1 MANTILIKR
10 GNKADLS
17 SLELLPGELGVA
29 LDTQELYV
37 GDAEGNV
44 KMVKGGASGAVETAD
59 KLTVPRNISITGDG
73 TGSTSFDGSADASIA
88 LTLANSGVSA
98 GTYTKV
104 TVDAKGRVTTGAN
117 VAIADVTGLSAKI
130 SEIEGKVTTAEGEI
144 DALQSSQGTMETALE
159 GKADKGDSLADY
171 GITDAYTKGE
181 VDSALADKADTTT
194 VTALQSTVS
203 GKADSATSLAGYG
216 IQDAYTKTEVDAK
229 VSSVYKYK
237 GSVENEA
244 ALPQEGQVIGDV
256 YNVEDTGMNVAW
268 DGEKWDKLGS
278 TVDLSAYMTIETA
291 NSTFAT
297 ITTVNGKADKAT
309 TLEGYGIT
317 DAYTK
322 TEVNNSLNN
331 KADKATTLNGYGIT
345 DAYTKSEV
353 DSKTAIATTSTT
365 GVVKP
370 DGTSITVDG
379 DGTIHSLGKEYTAGT
394 NMEITEANVIN
405 NTIPFKKQG
414 NSIMIGDTNFG
425 DDDYSTAENMTMGVS
440 NTIAQVE
447 EEGDFTGNVIMIG
460 GRNQALGS
468 NTVVLGQGNAASHN
482 SVSIGQDNKSS
493 AYSIAIGSGAIAGD
507 QDTMELASIAIGQEA
522 KALGGNS
529 IVLGYEA
536 ETSEENVMAVGSSTS
551 PINAVKAYTTDIPG
565 GLMPGY
571 HSLAFEEKVYSKT
584 EADSLLSQK
593 LGTSDVIDGGTF

>member
-17 SLELLPGELGVA
+17 SLELLPGELGIA

-88 LTLANSGVSA
+88 LTLANSGVTA

-130 SEIEGKVTTAEGEI
+130 SEIEGKITTAEGEI
-144 DALQSSQGTMETALE
+144 DALQSSQGTMESALE

-181 VDSALADKADTTT
+181 VDSALANKADTTT

-203 GKADSATSLAGYG
+203 GKANKSTTLAGYG
-216 IQDAYTKTEVDAK
+216 IEDAYTKTQVDAK
-229 VSSVYKYK
+229 VSSVYRYK
-237 GSVENEA
+237 GSVANEA
-244 ALPQEGQVIGDV
+244 ALPQEDQVTGDV

-268 DGEKWDKLGS
+268 DGSKWDKLGS
-278 TVDLSAYMTIETA
+278 TVDLSAYMTTETA

-297 ITTVNGKADKAT
+297 ITTVNGKADKAS

-322 TEVNNSLNN
+322 AEVNSSLNN

-345 DAYTKSEV
+345 DAYTKS
-353 DSKTAIATTSTT
+353 
-365 GVVKP
+365 
-370 DGTSITVDG
+370 
-379 DGTIHSLGKEYTAGT
+379 
-394 NMEITEANVIN
+394 N
-405 NTIPFKKQG
+405 
-414 NSIMIGDTNFG
+414 
-425 DDDYSTAENMTMGVS
+425 
-440 NTIAQVE
+440 
-447 EEGDFTGNVIMIG
+447 
-460 GRNQALGS
+460 
-468 NTVVLGQGNAASHN
+468 
-482 SVSIGQDNKSS
+482 
-493 AYSIAIGSGAIAGD
+493 
-507 QDTMELASIAIGQEA
+507 
-522 KALGGNS
+522 
-529 IVLGYEA
+529 
-536 ETSEENVMAVGSSTS
+536 
-551 PINAVKAYTTDIPG
+551 
-565 GLMPGY
+565 
-571 HSLAFEEKVYSKT
+571 VYSKT
-584 EADSLLSQK
+584 EADSLLKQK
-593 LGTSDVIDGGTF
+593 LGTSDVIDGGTFQ

>member
-10 GNKADLS
+10 GNKANIS

-44 KMVKGGASGAVETAD
+44 KIVKGGASGAVESAD

-73 TGSTSFDGSADASIA
+73 TGSAAFDGSKDVTISLALADTAV
-88 LTLANSGVSA
+88 TA

-104 TVDAKGRVTTGAN
+104 TVDSKGRVTKGEN
-117 VAIADVTGLSAKI
+117 IAISDVTGLQEKI
-130 SEIEGKVTTAEGEI
+130 SSIE
-144 DALQSSQGTMETALE
+144 SSVS
-159 GKADKGDSLADY
+159 GKADKANSLAGYGITNAYTKTEVDGKVSDLTSQLGTANEAIEGLETSIESKADKSTTLAGY

-181 VDSALADKADTTT
+181 TDGFLAQKADTT
-194 VTALQSTVS
+194 VVN
-203 GKADSATSLAGYG
+203 GKADKSTTLAGYG
-216 IQDAYTKTEVDAK
+216 IEDAYTKGEVDAK

-237 GSVENEA
+237 GSVANEA
-244 ALPQEGQVIGDV
+244 ALPQEDQVTGDV

-268 DGEKWDKLGS
+268 DGSKWDKLGS
-278 TVDLSAYMTIETA
+278 TVDLSAYMTTETA

-309 TLEGYGIT
+309 TLQGYGIT

-322 TEVNNSLNN
+322 
-331 KADKATTLNGYGIT
+331 A
-345 DAYTKSEV
+345 EV
-353 DSKTAIATTSTT
+353 DGKTGIATTAKA
-365 GVVKP
+365 GLVKP

-379 DGTIHSLGKEYTAGT
+379 DGTIHSVGKEYTAGT
-394 NMEITEANVIN
+394 NIEITGANVIN

-414 NSIMIGDTNFG
+414 NSIMIGDANFG

-447 EEGDFTGNVIMIG
+447 EGDPVGNVIMIG
-460 GRNQALGS
+460 GRNSVSSS
-468 NTVVLGQGNAASHN
+468 NTVILGQGNTALGGSN
-482 SVSIGQDNKSS
+482 VLIGQDIEASS
-493 AYSIAIGSGAIAGD
+493 YSIAMGNGAKAGGESD
-507 QDTMELASIAIGQEA
+507 FASIAIGHNA
-522 KALGGNS
+522 KATPGNS
-529 IVLGYEA
+529 IAIGYGA
-536 ETSEENVMAVGSSTS
+536 TATEENVAYFGGDQS
-551 PINAVKAYTTDIPG
+551 PIKAVKAYVTDIPG

-584 EADSLLSQK
+584 EADSLLKQK

>member
-10 GNKADLS
+10 GNKANIG

-37 GDAEGNV
+37 GDAEGTV
-44 KMVKGGASGAVETAD
+44 KMIKGGASGAVESAD
-59 KLTVPRNISITGDG
+59 KLTVPRNISISGDG
-73 TGSTSFDGSADASIA
+73 TGSASFDGSKDVTISLALADTAV
-88 LTLANSGVSA
+88 TA

-104 TVDAKGRVTTGAN
+104 TVDSKGRVTKGEN
-117 VAIADVTGLSAKI
+117 IAISDVTGLQDKI
-130 SEIEGKVTTAEGEI
+130 SSIETSVG
-144 DALQSSQGTMETALE
+144 
-159 GKADKGDSLADY
+159 GKADKSTTLAGYGITNAYTKTEVDGKVSDLTSQLGTANEAIEGLETSIESKADKSTTLAGY

-181 VDSALADKADTTT
+181 TDGFLAQKADTT
-194 VTALQSTVS
+194 VVN
-203 GKADSATSLAGYG
+203 GKADKSTTLAGYG
-216 IQDAYTKTEVDAK
+216 IEDAYTKGEVDAK

-237 GSVENEA
+237 GSVANEA
-244 ALPQEGQVIGDV
+244 ALPQEDQVTGDV

-268 DGEKWDKLGS
+268 DGSKWDKLGS
-278 TVDLSAYMTIETA
+278 TVDLSAYMTTETA

-309 TLEGYGIT
+309 TLQGYGIT

-322 TEVNNSLNN
+322 AEVDG
-331 KADKATTLNGYGIT
+331 KTGVATTAKAGL
-345 DAYTKSEV
+345 
-353 DSKTAIATTSTT
+353 
-365 GVVKP
+365 VKP

-379 DGTIHSLGKEYTAGT
+379 DGTIHSVGKEYTAGT
-394 NMEITEANVIN
+394 NIEITGANAIN

-414 NSIMIGDTNFG
+414 TSLMIGDTNFG
-425 DDDYSTAENMTMGVS
+425 DDDYSDAENMTLGVS
-440 NTIAQVE
+440 NSIAQVE

-507 QDTMELASIAIGQEA
+507 QDTMELASIAIGQKA

-593 LGTSDVIDGGTF
+593 LGTSDVIDGGTFQ